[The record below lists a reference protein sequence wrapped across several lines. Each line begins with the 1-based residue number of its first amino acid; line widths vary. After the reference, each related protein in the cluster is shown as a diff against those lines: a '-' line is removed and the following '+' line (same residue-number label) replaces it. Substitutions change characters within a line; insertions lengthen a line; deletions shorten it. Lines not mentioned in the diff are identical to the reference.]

1 MTYSER
7 EEIMSKDVMTTAE
20 LAKLLDCNIATASTT
35 LGDIKTFIERNGGKP
50 RITTRGK
57 LHVQDYCDYYRIKRF

>member
-7 EEIMSKDVMTTAE
+7 EEIMSKDVMSTAE
-20 LAKLLDCNIATASTT
+20 LAKLLGCDISTASTT
-35 LGDIKTFIERNGGKP
+35 LCNIKDSIESKGKTP
-50 RITTRGK
+50 RITMRGK